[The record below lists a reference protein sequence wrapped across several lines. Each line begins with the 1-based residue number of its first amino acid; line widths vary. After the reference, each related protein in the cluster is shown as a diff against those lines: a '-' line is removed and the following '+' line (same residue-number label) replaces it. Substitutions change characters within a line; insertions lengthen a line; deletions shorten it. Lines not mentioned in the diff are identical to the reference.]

1 MKLRAVTIW
10 TTGVMLIAAVSP
22 VLFFLATGRDFFDD
36 VDATVLLILA
46 GSTLFVSFIV
56 SLNLKYE
63 FPAAILLVS
72 TTVYCVVYVLVLLQT
87 IFIETEAFLLLF
99 LIGIAWFPVMIPVWI
114 ITLVLEFAKRQE
126 NR

>member
-1 MKLRAVTIW
+1 
-10 TTGVMLIAAVSP
+10 MLIAAVSP

-46 GSTLFVSFIV
+46 GATLFVSFIV
-56 SLNLKYE
+56 SLNLEYE

-72 TTVYCVVYVLVLLQT
+72 TTAYCVVYVLVLLQT

-99 LIGIAWFPVMIPVWI
+99 LIGVAWFPAMIPVWI
-114 ITLVLEFAKRQE
+114 ITLVLEFAKRQD